1 MDRIHSELR
10 NIEGHT
16 YCALNIGEVS
26 GEIPRHL
33 LSGEQECGYLY
44 HDGELTELYYSRI
57 LDTGGM
63 RSILYDT
70 PLLIPVTDIS
80 VHFPH
85 EITGRLLELSAAVQA
100 APRSFFENERGLIP
114 SWRLFLL
121 EQGGAVM
128 LPQRVSDLIFYSAS
142 AEDRALHVHR
152 YYRKDLYAPFALCH
166 QFTQLLYLALAGFAP
181 FEFEEVKQTSYR
193 PIPFSIATGI
203 QDEKSSAVIDSI
215 LTMRIS
221 AQREEVSGAYSAS
234 ENLSWFDAK
243 IRNLSL
249 TRVEDSRKQ
258 ERLEGYLT
266 ELKKRAQRREF
277 WRKKGIALVVSAVAL
292 LIVLSVSIQAV
303 IRSNAPPATAGMSP
317 QEVIQDF
324 FAAQNALDIER
335 MNESLARNVK
345 NPFEQQVTTLFVN
358 SRVRQAYEQ
367 FDAHITPD
375 ELMKS
380 KEGTLPDTAILYGV
394 DELTITQESEETY
407 LAEYLLYTPVVRQES
422 SDAEGAYTADVVN
435 SRLLFTIREDKGYV
449 EITDIELLE
458 REVINRLQIPYER

>member
-1 MDRIHSELR
+1 M
-10 NIEGHT
+10 
-16 YCALNIGEVS
+16 
-26 GEIPRHL
+26 
-33 LSGEQECGYLY
+33 
-44 HDGELTELYYSRI
+44 
-57 LDTGGM
+57 
-63 RSILYDT
+63 
-70 PLLIPVTDIS
+70 
-80 VHFPH
+80 
-85 EITGRLLELSAAVQA
+85 
-100 APRSFFENERGLIP
+100 
-114 SWRLFLL
+114 
-121 EQGGAVM
+121 
-128 LPQRVSDLIFYSAS
+128 
-142 AEDRALHVHR
+142 
-152 YYRKDLYAPFALCH
+152 
-166 QFTQLLYLALAGFAP
+166 
-181 FEFEEVKQTSYR
+181 
-193 PIPFSIATGI
+193 
-203 QDEKSSAVIDSI
+203 
-215 LTMRIS
+215 
-221 AQREEVSGAYSAS
+221 
-234 ENLSWFDAK
+234 
-243 IRNLSL
+243 
-249 TRVEDSRKQ
+249 
-258 ERLEGYLT
+258 
-266 ELKKRAQRREF
+266 
-277 WRKKGIALVVSAVAL
+277 SAVAL